1 MNEELDILIIG
12 AGPIGLAAGIEATK
26 AGLNYAIIDKGCL
39 VNSIYNYPKNMTF
52 FSTSDR
58 LEIGEVPFISH
69 NPKPTR
75 SEALEYYRR
84 VASSWKLNVKLYEH
98 VRAINQ
104 ADLFEVTTSKATY
117 RARNIVLATGFY
129 DLPFLLNVPG
139 EDLKK
144 VKHYYDEPHPYY
156 GMKLIVIGAA
166 NSAVDVALE
175 TYRKGAEEVTMVVRE
190 SEISPTVKYWVRPDL
205 VNRIEEGSIKSYFNS
220 TIAEIKEH
228 VVRINTPK
236 GEVTIENDFVLAMTG
251 YQPDFTFL
259 KSIGISFQD
268 DAFHTPTYNPET
280 METNVEGVFLAGVIC
295 GGLKTNKWF
304 IENSRQHAEMIVN
317 HLKEK
322 AEKEA
327 LVS

>member
-1 MNEELDILIIG
+1 MNEDLDILIIG

-26 AGLNYAIIDKGCL
+26 AGFKYAIVDKGCL

-75 SEALEYYRR
+75 PEALEYYRR
-84 VASSWKLNVKLYEH
+84 VASSWKLNVRLYEK
-98 VRAINQ
+98 VQ
-104 ADLFEVTTSKATY
+104 TVEKSDLFHVTTSKATY
-117 RARNIVLATGFY
+117 RAKHIILATGFY

-139 EDLKK
+139 EDLPK
-144 VKHYYDEPHPYY
+144 VKHYYDEPHPYF
-156 GMKLIVIGAA
+156 GMKIIVVGAA

-175 TYRKGAEEVTMVVRE
+175 TYRKGASEVTMVVRE

-205 VNRIEEGSIKSYFNS
+205 INRINEGTIKSYFNS
-220 TIAEIKEH
+220 TIAEIHEH
-228 VVRINTPK
+228 EVIINTPE
-236 GEVTIENDFVLAMTG
+236 GEVVLENDFVLAMTG
-251 YQPDFTFL
+251 YQPNFNFL
-259 KSIGISFQD
+259 KSIGVTFQSD
-268 DAFHTPTYNPET
+268 EFHTPTYNPDT

-304 IENSRQHAEMIVN
+304 IENSREHAEVIIKY
-317 HLKEK
+317 LKDK
-322 AEKEA
+322 TEKEA